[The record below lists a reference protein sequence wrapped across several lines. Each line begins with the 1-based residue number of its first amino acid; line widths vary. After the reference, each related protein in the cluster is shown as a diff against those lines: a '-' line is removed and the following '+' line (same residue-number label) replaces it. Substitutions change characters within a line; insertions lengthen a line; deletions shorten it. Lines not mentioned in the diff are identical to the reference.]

1 MKNKSLLVS
10 VRVQVDAVKIRFSA
24 QKASP
29 RAMVVKT
36 KSVIQRKLLLGLLLL
51 FWLCVLNQDCDPFC
65 LLLLRTVVVVVVV
78 FAPSARE
85 SRLIQCLFCKFTVI
99 LRYIFVFR

>member
-1 MKNKSLLVS
+1 M
-10 VRVQVDAVKIRFSA
+10 
-24 QKASP
+24 
-29 RAMVVKT
+29 
-36 KSVIQRKLLLGLLLL
+36 
-51 FWLCVLNQDCDPFC
+51 LNQDCDPFC

-78 FAPSARE
+78 VVFAPLARE